1 MVLGRVGL
9 TGATGMLGR
18 HVRAAFAADGVDV
31 ALVSRSGRDGSSKW
45 DLGNWLSFTELD
57 ELFGEVTAVIH
68 AGAIIDSVPSGE
80 GEARFFDI
88 NVRACASLAEWALSR
103 SIPLVFISSASV
115 YADADLGS
123 LSEGAPLGVNP
134 LGGYYGMTKLLA
146 EDILCRYR
154 ANGLKLAILRP
165 SSLYGYGGSPRK
177 MLYKFL
183 ISAMRGETID
193 LAKPVDD
200 QVDFLHAA
208 DLSSAIVRVL
218 KSSKWGT
225 FNVAS
230 ENPVSIHELANACV
244 EVAGGGRVR
253 VLVDRPQVRMPVRRF
268 FLDASAARQ
277 GLCWAPKIGIR
288 QGLSM
293 VLAGQL
299 IAAHSATS
307 NQKVQI

>member
-18 HVRAAFAADGVDV
+18 HIRAAFAANGVDV
-31 ALVSRSGRDGSSKW
+31 ALVSLSGSDGSSKW
-45 DLGNWLSFTELD
+45 DLANWLSFSELD
-57 ELFGEVTAVIH
+57 ELFGEVTALIH
-68 AGAIIDSVPSGE
+68 AGALIDSVSSEE
-80 GEARFFDI
+80 GKARFFDV
-88 NVRACASLAEWALSR
+88 NVRACGNLAEWALVR

-115 YADADLGS
+115 YADPDLGS

-134 LGGYYGMTKLLA
+134 LGGYYGMTKILA
-146 EDILCRYR
+146 EDVLCRYR
-154 ANGLKLAILRP
+154 ANGLQLAILRP
-165 SSLYGYGGSPRK
+165 SSLYGYGGSPGK

-183 ISAMRGETID
+183 ISAMRGETIT

-208 DLSSAIVRVL
+208 DLSNAIVNVL
-218 KSSKWGT
+218 KSSKWGI

-230 ENPVSIHELANACV
+230 ESPVSIYELAIACV

-253 VLVDRPQVRMPVRRF
+253 VIDDLQQARMPLRRF
-268 FLDASAARQ
+268 FLDASAARRS
-277 GLCWAPKIGIR
+277 LCWAPEIGIR

-299 IAAHSATS
+299 IAAHSAA
-307 NQKVQI
+307 